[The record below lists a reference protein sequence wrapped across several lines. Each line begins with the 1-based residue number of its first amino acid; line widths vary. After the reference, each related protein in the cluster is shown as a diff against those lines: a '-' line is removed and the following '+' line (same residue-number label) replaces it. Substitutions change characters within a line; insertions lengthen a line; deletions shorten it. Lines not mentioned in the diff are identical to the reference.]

1 MYRVNVPLP
10 TIFKKKKVYSTQD
23 MHTFIIQKK
32 KKILNNIK
40 INIHACNN
48 KGGHYIEMFLPF
60 TNGIYSCDSAWGPK
74 LWDFNYMSVFQ

>member
-1 MYRVNVPLP
+1 MFLCQLYLR
-10 TIFKKKKVYSTQD
+10 KKKY
-23 MHTFIIQKK
+23 IQHKTCTHSSYKRKK
-32 KKILNNIK
+32 KFLNNIK

-48 KGGHYIEMFLPF
+48 KGGHYIKMVLPF